1 MLIIVVIMNEI
12 LERNRDCA
20 LKVLEELGYEKVSI
34 PNSPIIGACCDISI
48 KKESGLEFCVM
59 CEYPYEEFRKWMG
72 KGSPEISEQ
81 KVQEL
86 LDKLNSHL
94 KECIEHGSSRKKK
107 KVEQSR
113 WSKKV
118 EQSRRFQ
125 QKLPKRLT

>member
-1 MLIIVVIMNEI
+1 MLFIVVIMTEI
-12 LERNRDCA
+12 SEGNRECA
-20 LKVLEELGYEKVSI
+20 FKVLEELGYEKVSI

-48 KKESGLEFCVM
+48 KKERVLEFCVM
-59 CEYPYEEFRKWMG
+59 CEYPYKEFKKWMG

-86 LDKLNSHL
+86 LDKLNGHL
-94 KECIEHGSSRKKK
+94 KECIEHRNIQKKK
-107 KVEQSR
+107 KVEQPR

-125 QKLPKRLT
+125 PKLPKSLK